1 MCQPRQEEL
10 QHRPLEAEIHVEE
23 HLEEQHQPIHA
34 APVQQVVPQED
45 PALLREQRLN
55 EELVARVQEQIPA
68 AHANAAAP
76 GAPVQEQAPA
86 RLSFKE
92 RQVEKSHAKEA
103 RKHCPVGDAVTYD
116 MHHQLVDL
124 KTQQDNSM
132 TRNQH
137 VTRDRGVDMRV
148 LRVFCHGYRTNRR
161 GNPATP
167 QDAAHQQADDQFLAD
182 YCSGDIT
189 RRRPHLERIVDEMV
203 NLHLEPNQFSE
214 RNLRNNT
221 AYLKSMADRMVY
233 LENVMNDPINRPYF
247 DTLDPARRETLE
259 RAFQTVYPAFVSAF
273 SMECQRRGIDFN
285 GARYY
290 GYDDMIPIQ
299 MGQEMAGPM
308 IAQYQTALG
317 QYEELRE
324 DVRVRQEAR
333 VQAAAIDF
341 ATRRLN
347 GNRALQRVQRD
358 PRFHL
363 REGEQA
369 SPFLTRADT
378 MVHLEEG
385 HDDENLVI
393 VNTLLEIGRL
403 QGGLP
408 TPQFYQQAR
417 NLLQPKVQRVLDC
430 DVDAL
435 LALSDQSLLLESP
448 RLNELFLDNM
458 FVADLMKLKHP
469 SQRDRENHALTLKDD
484 LVGQREL
491 EYSYKCT
498 MLRGLAE
505 RARGLA
511 ILERCKTAQPDER
524 YFTIHEQNRN
534 AQADP
539 VAFANR
545 RIEVGNHGIESA
557 TTYYRNQLTPGT
569 PQFAQFIEQLGKRGV
584 INSQVIPAKFDTISA
599 EFLQR
604 TTPEAAAAMQRIQA
618 GPYRTLAY
626 TPAQLE
632 EMGLPENIGEA
643 IFRSLNSFQRTEAA
657 QTLLSPEEYRQML
670 LNLGAGSGMEPGVTP
685 DEELRPAL
693 EQNAAGLATLRE
705 VTRAQYDML
714 DRKYGT
720 GLEHMTIR
728 DALEHYGELSND
740 FANGQVDMNMATKF
754 PGFLRED
761 NPEDQ
766 LLKQRILY
774 FAIMGKAA
782 CDVMTFLRSGAID
795 SDQGVA
801 DLIAMGGNQAECAAG
816 RAYLLEHSP
825 GVQHPLDWTQKV
837 RAPEEA

>member
-10 QHRPLEAEIHVEE
+10 QHRPVEEVLHVEE
-23 HLEEQHQPIHA
+23 HQEEHHQPIA
-34 APVQQVVPQED
+34 APIQQVVQQED
-45 PALLREQRLN
+45 QTLRQDQRLN
-55 EELVARVQEQIPA
+55 EVLVAQIQQQLPA
-68 AHANAAAP
+68 AHAAHAAP
-76 GAPVQEQAPA
+76 GAPIQEQAPA
-86 RLSFKE
+86 RLSFKQ
-92 RQVEKSHAKEA
+92 RQAEKRHAKEA
-103 RKHCPVGDAVTYD
+103 RKHCPVGDAVTYE
-116 MHHQLVDL
+116 MHRQLVDL
-124 KTQQDNSM
+124 KAQKDNTM
-132 TRNQH
+132 EHHQHITHNQE
-137 VTRDRGVDMRV
+137 VDMRV
-148 LRVFCHGYRTNRR
+148 LRVFSHGYRTDRKGR
-161 GNPATP
+161 PATP
-167 QDAAHQQADDQFLAD
+167 QDAAHQQADDQFFAD
-182 YCSGDIT
+182 YCSRDIT

-203 NLHLEPNQFSE
+203 NLRMGPDQFSE
-214 RNLRNNT
+214 RNLRNNM

-233 LENVMNDPINRPYF
+233 LENVMNDPINQPYF
-247 DTLDPARRETLE
+247 DTLDPARRETLD
-259 RAFQTVYPAFVSAF
+259 RAFQTVYRPFVAAF

-290 GYDDMIPIQ
+290 GYDEMTPIQ

-324 DVRVRQEAR
+324 DVRARQEAR

-347 GNRALQRVQRD
+347 GNRALQRVRMD

-363 REGEQA
+363 RDGERN

-378 MVHLEEG
+378 MIHLEEG
-385 HDDENLVI
+385 HEDENLVI

-403 QGGLP
+403 QNGLP
-408 TPQFYQQAR
+408 TPQLYQQAR
-417 NLLQPKVQRVLDC
+417 ALLQPRVQRVLDC

-458 FVADLMKLKHP
+458 FVADLMKLNHP
-469 SQRDRENHALTLKDD
+469 FQQDKEHKALTLKDD
-484 LVGQREL
+484 LVGQRGL
-491 EYSYKCT
+491 EYSYKCS

-511 ILERCKTAQPDER
+511 ILERCKTAQPDEH
-524 YFTIHEQNRN
+524 YFTILERNRN

-539 VAFANR
+539 IAFANG
-545 RIEVGNHGIESA
+545 RIEVGNRGIESA
-557 TTYYRNQLTPGT
+557 ITYYRNQLTPGT
-569 PQFAQFIEQLGKRGV
+569 PQFAQFIEQLGQRGV
-584 INSQVIPAKFDTISA
+584 INSQVIPAKFDAVSR
-599 EFLQR
+599 EFLDR
-604 TTPEAAAAMQRIQA
+604 TTPEAAAAMQRIQEVR
-618 GPYRTLAY
+618 YRTLAY
-626 TPAQLE
+626 TPEQLR
-632 EMGLPENIGEA
+632 EMGMPENIGEPV
-643 IFRSLNSFQRTEAA
+643 FRSLTSFQRTQAA

-685 DEELRPAL
+685 DETLRPAL

-714 DRKYGT
+714 NRKYGT
-720 GLEHMTIR
+720 GLEHMTVR
-728 DALEHYGELSND
+728 DVLEHYGELSND

-761 NPEDQ
+761 SPEDQ
-766 LLKQRILY
+766 LLKRRILY

-782 CDVMTFLRSGAID
+782 CDTITFLRSGQIT
-795 SDQGVA
+795 SDQGIA
-801 DLIAMGGNQAECAAG
+801 ELIAMGGIQEDCAAS

-825 GVQHPLDWTQKV
+825 GIQHPLDWTQKV
-837 RAPEEA
+837 RAPEE